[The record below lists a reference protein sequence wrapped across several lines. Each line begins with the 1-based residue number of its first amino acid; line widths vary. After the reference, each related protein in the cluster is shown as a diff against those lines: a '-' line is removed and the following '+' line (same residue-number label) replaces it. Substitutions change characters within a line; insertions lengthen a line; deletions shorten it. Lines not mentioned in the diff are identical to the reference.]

1 MRRKMRRAMKKSA
14 MIKLTLKV
22 MCLYLSVIYLL
33 GILWAVGPEQV
44 YAFLLFTFSV
54 LYLVPW
60 KLSVKYRWISIYS
73 VLGSVWLIIIAILV
87 SRSGDL
93 SCIYEPDCHV
103 NWVVIFVASMNVAIA
118 VDFIRT

>member
-1 MRRKMRRAMKKSA
+1 MKKSA

-33 GILWAVGPEQV
+33 GIFWAVGQEQV
-44 YAFLLFTFSV
+44 YAFLLFIFSV
-54 LYLVPW
+54 LYLIPW
-60 KLSVKYRWISIYS
+60 KLSVRYRWVSIYS
-73 VLGSVWLIIIAILV
+73 VLGSVWLIVIAILV
-87 SRSGDL
+87 SRAGDL
-93 SCIYEPDCHV
+93 SCIYDHDCHV